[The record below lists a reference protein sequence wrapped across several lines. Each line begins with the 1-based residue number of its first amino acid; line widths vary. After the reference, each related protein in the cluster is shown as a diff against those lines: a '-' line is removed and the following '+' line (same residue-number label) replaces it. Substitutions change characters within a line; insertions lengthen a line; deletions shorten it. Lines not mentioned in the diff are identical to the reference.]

1 MIVSETVYV
10 PAAPEQESVEV
21 PEMPSVTL
29 AGVNVHV
36 KPVTGEM
43 AADRF
48 TVPVKPFT
56 AVTVIVAVPLE
67 PATNATVVAVRFGK
81 RTKNARS
88 ASVPMRPNHAV
99 PGKSTP
105 AESNGDAQPIIPSG
119 GSAVRRNIAVIAKGR
134 AVRFCVNRSAAGI
147 ARSAE
152 APRQMKIP
160 SMMLARGPQNVL
172 APGISGQLAPM

>member
-1 MIVSETVYV
+1 MTVAKWDRVLLVPVTVTVYV

-43 AADRF
+43 SADRF

-67 PATNATVVAVRFGK
+67 PATNATVVGLAATV
-81 RTKNARS
+81 
-88 ASVPMRPNHAV
+88 
-99 PGKSTP
+99 KSLT
-105 AESNGDAQPIIPSG
+105 E
-119 GSAVRRNIAVIAKGR
+119 
-134 AVRFCVNRSAAGI
+134 
-147 ARSAE
+147 
-152 APRQMKIP
+152 
-160 SMMLARGPQNVL
+160 
-172 APGISGQLAPM
+172 